1 MKFILIT
8 VFALCS
14 VIQLNAQT
22 KPYLAI
28 IKTNSG
34 TVKGI
39 FYKVDSSFILIENR
53 EGFTSVNTNDIK
65 SIRIRT
71 AKKNYRLKKVFKYNP
86 YDDSNYER
94 NINGYRVRKWGER
107 DPTLKEQINEHVATG
122 MLNVAANVILFP
134 LHLINPYVAKVR
146 LKTSESRYREFQTLD
161 SYSIYYQENPNL
173 KRELEQL
180 KDIGKKLSLK
190 Q

>member
-1 MKFILIT
+1 MEFILNT
-8 VFALCS
+8 VFALYS
-14 VIQLNAQT
+14 VIRLHAQT
-22 KPYLAI
+22 KPYLLA

-53 EGFTSVNTNDIK
+53 EGFISVNTNDVK

-94 NINGYRVRKWGER
+94 NINGYRVRKWGVR

-134 LHLINPYVAKVR
+134 LHLINPYVAKVKVKG
-146 LKTSESRYREFQTLD
+146 LESRFSEIQTFE
-161 SYSIYYQENPNL
+161 SYSVYYQENPNL

-180 KDIGKKLSLK
+180 KDVGKKLSLK

>member
-1 MKFILIT
+1 MRFIVIT

-14 VIQLNAQT
+14 VIQLHAQT
-22 KPYLAI
+22 KLYLLA

-34 TVKGI
+34 TIKGI
-39 FYKVDSSFILIENR
+39 FYKVDSSFMLIENR
-53 EGFTSVNTNDIK
+53 EGFISVNTNDVK
-65 SIRIRT
+65 SITIRT

-94 NINGYRVRKWGER
+94 NINGYRVRKWVER
-107 DPTLKEQINEHVATG
+107 DPTLKEEFTGHVGNG
-122 MLNVAANVILFP
+122 MLNIAANVILFP
-134 LHLINPYVAKVR
+134 IHLINPYVAKVR

-180 KDIGKKLSLK
+180 KDVGKKLSLK

>member
-14 VIQLNAQT
+14 VIRLNAQT
-22 KPYLAI
+22 KSYLAI

-53 EGFTSVNTNDIK
+53 EGFISVNTNDVK
-65 SIRIRT
+65 SITIRT

-86 YDDSNYER
+86 YDDSHYER

-107 DPTLKEQINEHVATG
+107 DPTLKEEFTGHVGNG
-122 MLNVAANVILFP
+122 MLNLAANIILFP
-134 LHLINPYVAKVR
+134 IHLINPYVAKVKVKGR
-146 LKTSESRYREFQTLD
+146 ESGYREIQTLE
-161 SYSIYYQENPNL
+161 SYSVYYQENPNL

-180 KDIGKKLSLK
+180 KDVGKKLSLK